1 MANFDKRVI
10 PAAQAA
16 AAALP
21 ATQAASLV
29 KLGGVVPGLKVD
41 FAPITGSPKVISAAQ
56 GFLTGPNGQGQAI
69 SPESL
74 TSFAANDPHRVLK
87 AFLMEHR
94 QLFGHG
100 PEALDQ
106 ARVLRDYTD
115 VHNGLHTV
123 VWEQQVDGIP
133 IFEGV
138 LKSHTTKNGE
148 LVNVASQFVAAPAA
162 AADLG
167 TPQRAM
173 VILAPPVTARQAV
186 VSAVSTIGETLVEA
200 QLTVDP
206 ANPAVT
212 GAEQRQ
218 VFTAPGLK
226 GQTVVQLRWVP
237 MDKNH
242 LQLCW
247 DVIFMSRARGEMFR
261 VLVSVQ
267 TGEALVRRCLTA
279 YLTDATYNVFTS
291 DSPSPLSPGY
301 PTPVTNQPP
310 LVSRTLVTLPALDTN
325 ASPAGWINDGGNE
338 TWGNNVDA
346 HTDRNGDDIPDL
358 PRPQGSPARVF
369 NFPMDLTTQDPT
381 NYSQAAVVQ
390 LFYLCNWYHD
400 KMYALGFTE
409 AAGNFQS
416 NNFGRGGFANDAVMA
431 DAQDGSGTDNANFS
445 TPPDGNSGRMQMYLF
460 TGMSPRR
467 DGDLDAEVVIHEHTH
482 GLSWRLVGGG
492 DVLGDTQSDGMGE
505 GWSDFYAMS
514 LLSEPADD
522 VNGNYASGGYASY
535 KIGGPNDL
543 QNYYF
548 GIRRYPYTTA
558 MARNPL
564 TFKDIDPAQA
574 DFCSSP
580 APYHTGMFG
589 PCNAAYAD
597 EVHNEGEVW
606 CVTLWEARANLINKY
621 GWTIGNQLILQLV
634 TDGMKLSP
642 AHPNFLQ
649 ARDAIIQA
657 DLVNNGG
664 TNRYELW
671 TAFAKRGMGY
681 SATSPSSS
689 TASGVHE
696 SFDLPPL
703 FLQISPADGL
713 VSRGPVGGPFSPSTK
728 TYTLLNSQATPM
740 AWRVTSTQA
749 WLSVSQTNGILPAN
763 GSTLLTITVNAA
775 ANGLPMGI
783 YTNTLIFTNSLE
795 PDIQSRPVILGVGVS
810 DNYTELFDNA
820 TTNDLAYT
828 SYTFTPDGRTNYW
841 VCRQPATVFPTDPTG
856 GTLVP
861 LNDNAYAQVTLT
873 GTNTV
878 AIYNRRTNVFFI
890 GSNGYLTMNR
900 GDTNSFESLTNHFSL
915 PRVSACFHDWN
926 PRNGGTISWKQTSK
940 LVAVTFTNVYEAGST
955 QAVSFQIQMFFDG
968 RIRLTYLNVGITGG
982 LAGLSAGLGMPNL
995 FMKSD
1000 FSTYDSCQLGE
1011 AVEAT
1016 NLVWTTGGD
1025 AYWFPETSTTF
1036 DGVNADQSGKIGD
1049 GQQSWIETTVVG
1061 PATLSFY
1068 CKVSSELGFD
1078 KLQFYTNG
1086 APYPNNGAP
1095 PYPQF
1100 EISGEIDW
1108 HQRTFALAPGTNVL
1122 RWRYIKDGS
1131 GASGTDAA
1139 WLDQVQVAV
1148 PTPPQITSVLTN
1160 QSVIIGSNATFSV
1173 TATGTAPLLYQWY
1186 YNGAPIGYSNG
1197 LSIANTF
1204 GAAFGGVAA
1213 LGIANAQPADAKNY
1227 YVVVTNL
1234 YGSATSSIAT
1244 LTVIPLLP
1252 LAVAVNNPGLAVAT
1266 GGDAPWLGLP
1276 TITHDGV
1283 AAAQSGF
1290 IGDAMQS
1297 WMEITVVGPS
1307 HIGFWWKVSSE
1318 TNTDYLEFTL
1328 NGVRTNLISGEVDWT
1343 RVGYDV
1349 PAGTNV
1355 VRWNYVK
1362 NGSVSAGQDAG
1373 WVDQILIGRPPVVVQ
1388 NPPSRLTVPL
1398 HGGTNLSVTV
1408 SGDLPMQYQW
1418 YLDATAL
1425 AHATNTQLSLAQVQY
1440 VQSGPYSLVISN
1452 TYGVVTSTPARLL
1465 ILPPGQIHT
1474 NTASVAGTITI
1485 PSAGPA
1491 SVYPFTNL
1499 IAGVTGSVQ
1508 QVTLTVSNLTHP
1520 YPADLQMLLVSPT
1533 GQAVLFLAGGSNG
1546 APVAGATLTFDDT
1559 AATGVPAQS
1568 AITSGVY
1575 RPTVIGLVPALPA
1588 PAPTNGYATNLAAFT
1603 GSDPNGVWSLFINAG
1618 STNGAAAGSV
1628 AGWSLNFVTQ
1638 PAVIPPAI
1646 FPPAITSGQILFSLR
1661 PEVGKTVYI
1670 EYKDNLQQTL
1680 WQALTNFPGDGNLHT
1695 ISNLTS
1701 GASGRFF
1708 RMYLQ

>member
-1 MANFDKRVI
+1 MSSKRPASGLWTLLAFVLLSFSILAAPFAKLFTFTQPDGTRIELSGKGDEFYAVFETVNGYTAIYDPAVRAHCYAKLTDDKSDLVSSGVQVHQAQGQDLGLVQHLRAPRATVQKKAAARHKIWDDATQVSQRWQDLKASAHAAEAATASGIQNSPPANPTIGNYVGLTLLIDFSDQVGTITPTNVWDFCNGTNFTMYGNRSSVKKYYQDVSNNRLTYSNMVTLYVRAPQPKTYYDDGTKDAGTQARLLLGDVITAMQALPNFNTDFVPLFASLSTNSSGNVRAFNVFYAGSVSSGWSLGLWPHSWSLAAPVALYAGGPKVYNYEITDMGSSLAIGTFCHENGHMLCGFPDIYDYDGSSVGGAGMFCLMNNGNWGNGGLDPVQVCAYLKTAAGWANISNINNTSMLTGVLTSAMGTNFNFFYRYQKPGVATEYFLLENRQKAVHDSYI
-10 PAAQAA
+10 PANGGIAIWHIDELGDKNNESLTPNTSHLNYEVTLVQADNLWDFENNVNSGETEDLYFLGNTA
-16 AAALP
+16 SGYANQFSDSTAPNAHWWDGTNSNLLLRNFSLSGTTMTFGIGADPTPPIITVQPQSLAVIVGQSATFNVVATGALP
-21 ATQAASLV
+21 MYYQWYFN
-29 KLGGVVPGLKVD
+29 G
-41 FAPITGSPKVISAAQ
+41 APIT
-56 GFLTGPNGQGQAI
+56 N
-69 SPESL
+69 
-74 TSFAANDPHRVLK
+74 
-87 AFLMEHR
+87 
-94 QLFGHG
+94 
-100 PEALDQ
+100 
-106 ARVLRDYTD
+106 
-115 VHNGLHTV
+115 
-123 VWEQQVDGIP
+123 
-133 IFEGV
+133 
-138 LKSHTTKNGE
+138 
-148 LVNVASQFVAAPAA
+148 
-162 AADLG
+162 
-167 TPQRAM
+167 
-173 VILAPPVTARQAV
+173 
-186 VSAVSTIGETLVEA
+186 
-200 QLTVDP
+200 
-206 ANPAVT
+206 
-212 GAEQRQ
+212 
-218 VFTAPGLK
+218 
-226 GQTVVQLRWVP
+226 
-237 MDKNH
+237 
-242 LQLCW
+242 
-247 DVIFMSRARGEMFR
+247 
-261 VLVSVQ
+261 
-267 TGEALVRRCLTA
+267 
-279 YLTDATYNVFTS
+279 
-291 DSPSPLSPGY
+291 
-301 PTPVTNQPP
+301 
-310 LVSRTLVTLPALDTN
+310 
-325 ASPAGWINDGGNE
+325 
-338 TWGNNVDA
+338 
-346 HTDRNGDDIPDL
+346 
-358 PRPQGSPARVF
+358 
-369 NFPMDLTTQDPT
+369 
-381 NYSQAAVVQ
+381 
-390 LFYLCNWYHD
+390 
-400 KMYALGFTE
+400 
-409 AAGNFQS
+409 S
-416 NNFGRGGFANDAVMA
+416 NN
-431 DAQDGSGTDNANFS
+431 S
-445 TPPDGNSGRMQMYLF
+445 
-460 TGMSPRR
+460 
-467 DGDLDAEVVIHEHTH
+467 
-482 GLSWRLVGGG
+482 
-492 DVLGDTQSDGMGE
+492 
-505 GWSDFYAMS
+505 
-514 LLSEPADD
+514 
-522 VNGNYASGGYASY
+522 
-535 KIGGPNDL
+535 
-543 QNYYF
+543 
-548 GIRRYPYTTA
+548 
-558 MARNPL
+558 
-564 TFKDIDPAQA
+564 
-574 DFCSSP
+574 
-580 APYHTGMFG
+580 
-589 PCNAAYAD
+589 
-597 EVHNEGEVW
+597 
-606 CVTLWEARANLINKY
+606 
-621 GWTIGNQLILQLV
+621 
-634 TDGMKLSP
+634 
-642 AHPNFLQ
+642 
-649 ARDAIIQA
+649 
-657 DLVNNGG
+657 
-664 TNRYELW
+664 
-671 TAFAKRGMGY
+671 
-681 SATSPSSS
+681 
-689 TASGVHE
+689 
-696 SFDLPPL
+696 
-703 FLQISPADGL
+703 
-713 VSRGPVGGPFSPSTK
+713 
-728 TYTLLNSQATPM
+728 TYTIAS
-740 AWRVTSTQA
+740 
-749 WLSVSQTNGILPAN
+749 
-763 GSTLLTITVNAA
+763 
-775 ANGLPMGI
+775 
-783 YTNTLIFTNSLE
+783 
-795 PDIQSRPVILGVGVS
+795 
-810 DNYTELFDNA
+810 
-820 TTNDLAYT
+820 
-828 SYTFTPDGRTNYW
+828 
-841 VCRQPATVFPTDPTG
+841 
-856 GTLVP
+856 
-861 LNDNAYAQVTLT
+861 AQVTNSGTYYVVITNALGKATSSNALLT
-873 GTNTV
+873 V
-878 AIYNRRTNVFFI
+878 
-890 GSNGYLTMNR
+890 
-900 GDTNSFESLTNHFSL
+900 FSL
-915 PRVSACFHDWN
+915 A
-926 PRNGGTISWKQTSK
+926 I
-940 LVAVTFTNVYEAGST
+940 AV
-955 QAVSFQIQMFFDG
+955 D
-968 RIRLTYLNVGITGG
+968 
-982 LAGLSAGLGMPNL
+982 
-995 FMKSD
+995 
-1000 FSTYDSCQLGE
+1000 
-1011 AVEAT
+1011 AT

-1701 GASGRFF
+1701 GASGRFY